1 MPTRFSFQIRKRSMD
16 VMRPEFSRLIP
27 VDRIP
32 PEGASEHIAA
42 TEQEREA
49 LAARFGLLA
58 VHALSAQLQLE
69 PWRRG
74 GIKVSGRWDA
84 SVEQT
89 CVITLEP
96 FEEVLRE
103 DITRY
108 FAGQNAPGPAAVTH
122 SVESLEEDEP
132 DVISGGSID
141 LGELVAESL
150 GLALDPYPRKPGAEF
165 NPGAHDEKIPSP
177 SPFAALE
184 PLKNAPKR
192 KGS

>member
-1 MPTRFSFQIRKRSMD
+1 MS
-16 VMRPEFSRLIP
+16 PEFSRLIP

-32 PEGASEHIAA
+32 PEGAREHIVA
-42 TEQEREA
+42 TEQERGA
-49 LAARFGLLA
+49 LAERFGLLA
-58 VHALSAQLQLE
+58 VRELSARLQLE

-74 GIKVSGRWDA
+74 GIKISGRWDA
-84 SVEQT
+84 RVKQT
-89 CVITLEP
+89 CVVTLEP
-96 FEEVLRE
+96 FEEILRE

-132 DVISGGSID
+132 DLISGGSID

-165 NPGAHDEKIPSP
+165 SSSALDEKNPAH
-177 SPFAALE
+177 SPFAVLK

-192 KGS
+192 KGK

>member
-1 MPTRFSFQIRKRSMD
+1 MNTMS
-16 VMRPEFSRLIP
+16 PEFSRLIQ
-27 VDRIP
+27 VDRIS
-32 PEGASEHIAA
+32 PEGASEHIVA

-58 VHALSAQLQLE
+58 VHALSAHMQLE

-74 GIKVSGRWDA
+74 GIKVAGRFDA
-84 SVEQT
+84 TVLQT
-89 CVITLEP
+89 CVVTLEP
-96 FEEVLRE
+96 FEEVLQE

-122 SVESLEEDEP
+122 SVESLEQDEP

-165 NPGAHDEKIPSP
+165 SRGAHEDNNLSP

-192 KGS
+192 EGK

>member
-1 MPTRFSFQIRKRSMD
+1 MS
-16 VMRPEFSRLIP
+16 PEFSRLIP

-32 PEGASEHIAA
+32 PEGASEHIVA

-49 LAARFGLLA
+49 LAARFGLVA
-58 VHALSAQLQLE
+58 IRALSAQMQLE

-74 GIKVSGRWDA
+74 GIKVAGRFDA
-84 SVEQT
+84 TVLQT
-89 CVITLEP
+89 CVVTLEP
-96 FEEVLRE
+96 FEEVLQE
-103 DITRY
+103 DIIRY

-150 GLALDPYPRKPGAEF
+150 GLALDPYPRKPGTEF
-165 NPGAHDEKIPSP
+165 SRGAHDDDKDPSP

-192 KGS
+192 EGK